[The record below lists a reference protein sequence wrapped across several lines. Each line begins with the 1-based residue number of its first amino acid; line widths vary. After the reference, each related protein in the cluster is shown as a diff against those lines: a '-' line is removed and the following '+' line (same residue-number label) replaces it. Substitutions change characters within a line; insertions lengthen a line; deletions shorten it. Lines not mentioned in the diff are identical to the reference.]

1 MPDDIVAARMLRIE
15 PVAPLSASLARRD
28 AERQLGHRL
37 PDSVAS
43 PFQVPGQMMEAVASA
58 YTNDAVFPAS
68 VRRPNG
74 TGRPGRRSSSSS
86 RSSKNRQRPSP
97 RSATSCLKE
106 AEWRNPSFLEFR
118 L

>member
-1 MPDDIVAARMLRIE
+1 MPDDVVADECYGLNRS
-15 PVAPLSASLARRD
+15 APLSASLARRD

-43 PFQVPGQMMEAVASA
+43 LFQVPGLMEAVASA
-58 YTNDAVFPAS
+58 YTNNAVFPAS

-74 TGRPGRRSSSSS
+74 TGRPGRRSFESIEV
-86 RSSKNRQRPSP
+86 SKNRQRPSP
-97 RSATSCLKE
+97 RSSTSCLKE